1 MAWRFVVFILICSIF
16 LIFITLNLENKCDIS
31 FGFMKIEGV
40 YVWVTAFASFGL
52 GTFCTILFTL
62 FSRVSKKLR
71 SKSGKPGSLKSIKRG
86 DDTDGSNAS

>member
-1 MAWRFVVFILICSIF
+1 
-16 LIFITLNLENKCDIS
+16 
-31 FGFMKIEGV
+31 
-40 YVWVTAFASFGL
+40 
-52 GTFCTILFTL
+52 LFTL